1 MLLSFALLTAL
12 SGVWLTYLT
21 IASARRLEVGADE
34 GVGVQK
40 FHSHWVPRLGGVPIF
55 VAMTASLLAVARAT
69 GTEIDST
76 VAFIV
81 CLLPAFGVGL
91 LEDITRRAGVLVRLV
106 FTMVSAA
113 LGWWLL
119 DAKLVRLDIPY
130 VDTLLATYAVTA
142 FVLTLVAAAGIA
154 HAVNIIDGYNGL
166 SGFFV
171 TVVFLSLS
179 CVAYQVED
187 VFVCR
192 AALLAAAST
201 FGFLCW
207 NFPHG
212 KIFMGDAGAY
222 LLGFSIAL
230 LSILLVARH
239 PEVSPWFPMLLVMH
253 PVWETLF
260 SMYRRAQGGLAEMGR
275 PDALHLH
282 SLVYRRLVRRY
293 GISRRSE
300 YRVRRNAATSV
311 YLWVAAILCAVPA
324 IVLWRDTHLLVM
336 FCVLFALTYVLLYQ
350 KLVRFR
356 APKALVMGVRHRSAN
371 APRSVR

>member
-1 MLLSFALLTAL
+1 MLLTSALLTAL

-21 IASARRLEVGADE
+21 IASARHLKVGADE

-55 VAMTASLLAVARAT
+55 VALSSSLLAMAWAT
-69 GTEIDST
+69 STEVNAT
-76 VAFIV
+76 LAFIV
-81 CLLPAFGVGL
+81 CVLPAFCIGL
-91 LEDITRRAGVLVRLV
+91 VEDVTRRAGVLVRLV
-106 FTMVSAA
+106 FTMISAA

-119 DAKLVRLDIPY
+119 DAQLIRLDIPY
-130 VDTLLATYAVTA
+130 IDTLLATYGLTA

-179 CVAYQVED
+179 CVAYQVD
-187 VFVCR
+187 DIFVCR

-222 LLGFSIAL
+222 LLGFTVAL
-230 LSILLVARH
+230 LSILLVVRH
-239 PEVSPWFPMLLVMH
+239 SEVSPWFPMLLVMH

-260 SMYRRAQGGLAEMGR
+260 SMYRRSRYGLSEMGR

-282 SLVYRRLVRRY
+282 SLVYRRLVKHY
-293 GISRRSE
+293 GVSRISE
-300 YRVRRNAATSV
+300 YRVQRNATASV
-311 YLWVAAILCAVPA
+311 YLWIASVLCAIPA
-324 IVLWRDTHLLVM
+324 IVFWRDTHTLMV
-336 FCVLFALTYVLLYQ
+336 FCAVFAGTYVVLYR
-350 KLVRFR
+350 KLVRFKVPR
-356 APKALVMGVRHRSAN
+356 VLVRGARKEP
-371 APRSVR
+371 PRFYF

>member
-1 MLLSFALLTAL
+1 MLLMFALLTAL

-21 IASARRLEVGADE
+21 ILSARRFEVGADE

-55 VAMTASLLAVARAT
+55 VSLASSLLGMAWAT
-69 GTEIDST
+69 GTHVETS

-81 CLLPAFGVGL
+81 CILPAFGIGL
-91 LEDITRRAGVLVRLV
+91 VEDVTRRAGVLVRLL
-106 FTMVSAA
+106 FTMISAA

-119 DAKLVRLDIPY
+119 DAKLLRLDIPY
-130 VDTLLATYAVTA
+130 IDNVLTTFGVAA
-142 FVLTLVAAAGIA
+142 FVLTLIAAAGIA

-171 TVVFLSLS
+171 TVVFLSLA
-179 CVAYQVED
+179 CVAYQVD
-187 VFVCR
+187 DDFVCR

-201 FGFLCW
+201 MGFLCW
-207 NFPHG
+207 NFPFG

-230 LSILLVARH
+230 MSILLVARH

-260 SMYRRAQGGLAEMGR
+260 SMYRRSQSGLAGMGR

-282 SLVYRRLVRRY
+282 SLVYRRLVKRY

-300 YRVRRNAATSV
+300 YRVRRNATTSI
-311 YLWVAAILCAVPA
+311 YLWMAAILCAVPA
-324 IVLWRDTHLLVM
+324 TFFWQQTPLLVL
-336 FCVLFALTYVLLYQ
+336 FCVLFALTYVVLYR
-350 KLVRFR
+350 KLVRFKV
-356 APKALVMGVRHRSAN
+356 PKAIVMSARKK
-371 APRSVR
+371 AVKESP

>member
-1 MLLSFALLTAL
+1 MLLIFAVLTAL

-21 IASARRLEVGADE
+21 IASARRFEVGDDE

-55 VAMTASLLAVARAT
+55 VALSASLLAVAWASE
-69 GTEIDST
+69 TEVHAS

-81 CLLPAFGVGL
+81 CVLPAFGIGL
-91 LEDITRRAGVLVRLV
+91 IEDLTRRAGVLVRLV
-106 FTMVSAA
+106 FTMASAA

-119 DAKLVRLDIPY
+119 DAKLVRLDLPY
-130 VDTLLATYAVTA
+130 VDTLLATYVLAA

-166 SGFFV
+166 SGFLV

-179 CVAYQVED
+179 CVAYQVND

-192 AALLAAAST
+192 TALLAAAST

-260 SMYRRAQGGLAEMGR
+260 SMYRRAQGGLSEMGR

-282 SLVYRRLVRRY
+282 SLIYRRLVKRY
-293 GISRRSE
+293 GSSRRFE
-300 YRVRRNAATSV
+300 YRVRRNAVTSV

-324 IVLWRDTHLLVM
+324 ILFWRETYVLVL
-336 FCVLFALTYVLLYQ
+336 FCGLFALSYVTLYQ
-350 KLVRFR
+350 KLVRFKV
-356 APKALVMGVRHRSAN
+356 PKAFVMGARPGTIRPPS
-371 APRSVR
+371 